1 MVDVILSFGV
11 APMDLQLSYTVS
23 EDMFPLPQHFRER
36 YGPFG
41 FPAPADARRPY
52 ISSNFVMG
60 LDGRASFRE
69 LEDRADGNI
78 VSRSREDRWLMD
90 FLRAHH
96 DAQLIGASTL
106 REELNPEGQGWD
118 YGINDEE
125 LRIYRQDTLRL
136 GRQKVLV
143 LSGSGDIDLTLRL
156 FSSPRVEAWIITA
169 REGQKNLLSQIERLG
184 REETTK
190 ILSVGEGTRVD
201 LVTATQLLRQEH
213 GIRTLL
219 CEGGPNLYG
228 EFLKNQLIDEDF
240 RTMSLQ
246 VLGQST
252 KPEIERPTAY
262 GFVSYT
268 PGTAPWFRLISL
280 HYALP
285 YHAFFRLRYEGPRT
299 F

>member
-1 MVDVILSFGV
+1 MN
-11 APMDLQLSYTVS
+11 LQLCYNAS
-23 EDMFPLPQHFRER
+23 EDTFPLPRHIKER

-69 LEDRADGNI
+69 LKDRVDGKT
-78 VSRSREDRWLMD
+78 VSRSSEDRWLMD

-96 DAQLIGASTL
+96 DGQLIGASPL
-106 REELNPEGQGWD
+106 RDELNPEGRGWD
-118 YGINDEE
+118 YGIDEEE

-136 GRQKVLV
+136 GRQKVFV
-143 LSGSGDIDLTLRL
+143 LSGSGNIDVNLRL

-169 REGQKNLLSQIERLG
+169 REGQENLRSQLKRLG
-184 REETTK
+184 REETIK

-201 LVTATQLLRQEH
+201 LAAAAQLLRQEH
-213 GIRTLL
+213 GILTLL
-219 CEGGPNLYG
+219 CEGGPTLYG

-246 VLGQST
+246 VLGEST
-252 KPEIERPTAY
+252 KLGIDRPTAY
-262 GFVSYT
+262 GHVSYT

-285 YHAFFRLRYEGPRT
+285 HHAFFRLRYEGPRT
-299 F
+299 FQD

>member
-1 MVDVILSFGV
+1 
-11 APMDLQLSYTVS
+11 MDLQRCYNAS
-23 EDMFPLPQHFRER
+23 EDTFPLPRHIKEH

-69 LEDRADGNI
+69 LKDRTDGHI

-96 DAQLIGASTL
+96 DGQLIGASTL
-106 REELNPEGQGWD
+106 REELNPEGRGWD
-118 YGINDEE
+118 YSIDDEE
-125 LRIYRQDTLRL
+125 LRLYRQDTLRL
-136 GRQKVLV
+136 GQQKVLV
-143 LSGSGDIDLTLRL
+143 LSGSGNIDVTLRL
-156 FSSPRVEAWIITA
+156 FSSPRVEPWIITA
-169 REGQKNLLSQIERLG
+169 PDGQKNLRSQLKRLG
-184 REETTK
+184 REGTMK

-201 LVTATQLLRQEH
+201 LVAATQLLRHEH

-219 CEGGPNLYG
+219 CEGGPTLYG
-228 EFLKNQLIDEDF
+228 EFLKHQLIDEDF

-246 VLGQST
+246 VLGEST
-252 KPEIERPTAY
+252 KPAIDRPTAY
-262 GFVSYT
+262 GHVSYT
-268 PGTAPWFRLISL
+268 PETAPWFRLISL

-285 YHAFFRLRYEGPRT
+285 HHAFFRLRYEGPRK
-299 F
+299 FQD

>member
-1 MVDVILSFGV
+1 
-11 APMDLQLSYTVS
+11 MDLQLCYTAS
-23 EDMFPLPQHFRER
+23 EDTFPLPRHFKAR

-41 FPAPADARRPY
+41 LPVPADARRPY
-52 ISSNFVMG
+52 ISSNFVIG

-69 LEDRADGNI
+69 LEDRAEGNI

-118 YGINDEE
+118 YGIDDEE
-125 LRIYRQDTLRL
+125 LRTYRQDTLRL
-136 GRQKVLV
+136 SRQKVLV
-143 LSGSGDIDLTLRL
+143 LSGSGNIDLTHRI

-169 REGQKNLLSQIERLG
+169 REGQTNLLSQLKRLG
-184 REETTK
+184 REGTMK
-190 ILSVGEGTRVD
+190 ILSVGEGVRVD
-201 LVTATQLLRQEH
+201 LVAVTHLLRQEH

-219 CEGGPNLYG
+219 CEGGPTLYG

-246 VLGQST
+246 VLGEST
-252 KPEIERPTAY
+252 KPAIDRPTAY
-262 GFVSYT
+262 GQVSYT

-299 F
+299 FQD

>member
-1 MVDVILSFGV
+1 
-11 APMDLQLSYTVS
+11 MDLQLCYNAS
-23 EDMFPLPQHFRER
+23 EDTFPLPRHIKER

-41 FPAPADARRPY
+41 FPASTDVRRPY
-52 ISSNFVMG
+52 ITSNFVMG

-69 LEDRADGNI
+69 LKGRNDGKT

-96 DAQLIGASTL
+96 DGQLIGASTL
-106 REELNPEGQGWD
+106 RDEVNPEGRGWD
-118 YGINDEE
+118 YGIDDEE
-125 LRIYRQDTLRL
+125 LRIYRQGTLRL

-143 LSGSGDIDLTLRL
+143 LSGTGDIDVTLRL

-169 REGQKNLLSQIERLG
+169 REGQENLRSQLKRLG
-184 REETTK
+184 REGTIK

-201 LVTATQLLRQEH
+201 LAAAAQLLRQEH

-219 CEGGPNLYG
+219 CEGGPIVYG

-246 VLGQST
+246 VLGEST
-252 KPEIERPTAY
+252 NPGIDRPTAY
-262 GFVSYT
+262 GHVSYT

-285 YHAFFRLRYEGPRT
+285 HHAFFRLRYEGPRT
-299 F
+299 FQN

>member
-1 MVDVILSFGV
+1 
-11 APMDLQLSYTVS
+11 MDLQLCYNAS
-23 EDMFPLPQHFRER
+23 EDTFPLPRHIKER

-69 LEDRADGNI
+69 LKGRNDGKTI
-78 VSRSREDRWLMD
+78 SRSREDGWLMD

-106 REELNPEGQGWD
+106 REEPNPEGRGWD
-118 YGINDEE
+118 YGIDDEE
-125 LRIYRQDTLRL
+125 LRIYRQDTLGL
-136 GRQKVLV
+136 GRQKVLI
-143 LSGSGDIDLTLRL
+143 LSGSGNIDLTLRI

-169 REGQKNLLSQIERLG
+169 REGQENLRSQLERLG
-184 REETTK
+184 REGTIK

-201 LVTATQLLRQEH
+201 LAAVSQLLRQDH

-219 CEGGPNLYG
+219 CEGGSTLYE
-228 EFLKNQLIDEDF
+228 EFLENQLIDEDF
-240 RTMSLQ
+240 RTMSFQ
-246 VLGQST
+246 VLGEST
-252 KPEIERPTAY
+252 KPGIDRPTAY
-262 GFVSYT
+262 GRVSYT

-285 YHAFFRLRYEGPRT
+285 HHAFFRLRYEGPRK
-299 F
+299 FQD

>member
-1 MVDVILSFGV
+1 
-11 APMDLQLSYTVS
+11 MDLQLCYTAS
-23 EDMFPLPQHFRER
+23 EDMFPLPQHFRAR

-41 FPAPADARRPY
+41 FPVPADARRPY

-125 LRIYRQDTLRL
+125 LRVYRQDTLRL

-143 LSGSGDIDLTLRL
+143 LSGSGNIDLTLRL
-156 FSSPRVEAWIITA
+156 FSSLRVEAWIITT
-169 REGQKNLLSQIERLG
+169 REGQKNLLSQLERLG
-184 REETTK
+184 REKTMK
-190 ILSVGEGTRVD
+190 IVSVGEGRRVD

-213 GIRTLL
+213 GISTLL
-219 CEGGPNLYG
+219 CEGGPTLYG

-252 KPEIERPTAY
+252 KPEINRPSAY
-262 GFVSYT
+262 GHVSYT

-299 F
+299 FQD

>member
-1 MVDVILSFGV
+1 
-11 APMDLQLSYTVS
+11 MDLQLCYTAS
-23 EDMFPLPQHFRER
+23 EDLFPLPRHFKAH

-69 LEDRADGNI
+69 LKNRADGNI
-78 VSRSREDRWLMD
+78 VSRSKEDRCLMD

-125 LRIYRQDTLRL
+125 LRVYRQDTLRL

-143 LSGSGDIDLTLRL
+143 LSGSGNIDLTLRL
-156 FSSPRVEAWIITA
+156 FSSPRVEAWIITT
-169 REGQKNLLSQIERLG
+169 REGQKNLLSQLERLG
-184 REETTK
+184 LEKTMK
-190 ILSVGEGTRVD
+190 IVSVGEGRRVD

-213 GIRTLL
+213 GISTLL
-219 CEGGPNLYG
+219 CEGGPTLYG

-252 KPEIERPTAY
+252 KPEINRPSAY
-262 GFVSYT
+262 GHVSYT

-299 F
+299 FQD

>member
-1 MVDVILSFGV
+1 
-11 APMDLQLSYTVS
+11 MDLQLCYNAS
-23 EDMFPLPQHFRER
+23 EDTFPLPRHIKER

-69 LEDRADGNI
+69 LEGRNDGNT
-78 VSRSREDRWLMD
+78 VSRSREDHWLMD

-96 DAQLIGASTL
+96 DGQLIGASTL
-106 REELNPEGQGWD
+106 RDEVNPEGRGWD
-118 YGINDEE
+118 YAIDDEE
-125 LRIYRQDTLRL
+125 LRRYRQDTLGL

-143 LSGSGDIDLTLRL
+143 LSGSGNIDLTLRL

-169 REGQKNLLSQIERLG
+169 REGQEHLRSQLKRLG
-184 REETTK
+184 RKETIT

-201 LVTATQLLRQEH
+201 LIAAAQLLRQEH

-219 CEGGPNLYG
+219 CEGGPTLYG
-228 EFLKNQLIDEDF
+228 EFLKHQLIDEDF
-240 RTMSLQ
+240 RTMSFQ
-246 VLGQST
+246 VLGEST
-252 KPEIERPTAY
+252 KPGIDRPTAY
-262 GFVSYT
+262 GHLSYT

-285 YHAFFRLRYEGPRT
+285 HHAFFRLRYEGPRT
-299 F
+299 FQD

>member
-1 MVDVILSFGV
+1 
-11 APMDLQLSYTVS
+11 
-23 EDMFPLPQHFRER
+23 
-36 YGPFG
+36 
-41 FPAPADARRPY
+41 
-52 ISSNFVMG
+52 MG

-125 LRIYRQDTLRL
+125 LRIYRQDTLKL
-136 GRQKVLV
+136 GLQKVFV
-143 LSGSGDIDLTLRL
+143 LSGSGNIDLTLRL

-169 REGQKNLLSQIERLG
+169 REGQKNLLSQIERLC
-184 REETTK
+184 RDETIK
-190 ILSVGEGTRVD
+190 ILSVGEGTRV
-201 LVTATQLLRQEH
+201 